1 MNNNNEKSGNGNRIN
16 NNTGTQNENA
26 NTGRPNQMP
35 DDKNTSDKKGTYIKD
50 MPPIDG
56 ARPGVI

>member
-1 MNNNNEKSGNGNRIN
+1 MNTNNEKSGNGNRS
-16 NNTGTQNENA
+16 NNTGTHNQNA
-26 NTGRPNQMP
+26 NTGRTNQMP
-35 DDKNTSDKKGTYIKD
+35 NDKNASDKKGTYIKD

>member
-1 MNNNNEKSGNGNRIN
+1 MNMNNEKSGDGNRNNN
-16 NNTGTQNENA
+16 NNTGTQNA
-26 NTGRPNQMP
+26 TAGKLNQMP
-35 DDKNTSDKKGTYIKD
+35 KDKNMSEKKGTYIKD